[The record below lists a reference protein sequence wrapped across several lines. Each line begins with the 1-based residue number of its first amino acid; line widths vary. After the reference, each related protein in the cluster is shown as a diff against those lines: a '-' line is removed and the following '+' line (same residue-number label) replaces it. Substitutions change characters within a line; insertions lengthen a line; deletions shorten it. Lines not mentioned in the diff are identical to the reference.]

1 MVIQRREQSAKRIA
15 NGERDEKKHRAK
27 VSRQPFG
34 KLRACSGQIAAG
46 SKKTEDGRQRAED
59 RGQIAVVSS
68 RQ

>member
-1 MVIQRREQSAKRIA
+1 MLNPGIPKR
-15 NGERDEKKHRAK
+15 NGNRKHRAK